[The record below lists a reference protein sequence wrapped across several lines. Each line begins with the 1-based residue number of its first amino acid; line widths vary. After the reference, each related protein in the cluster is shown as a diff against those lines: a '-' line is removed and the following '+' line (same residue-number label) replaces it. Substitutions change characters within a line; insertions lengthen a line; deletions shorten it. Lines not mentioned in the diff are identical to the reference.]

1 MRNASEGIEDVLDG
15 YIQSKRIVPDLPQIS
30 NKFNIVVVE
39 NVFSIEINIQRQS
52 ICKKIISKL
61 YIGRVDGNP

>member
-15 YIQSKRIVPDLPQIS
+15 YVQPKRIVPDLPQIS

-39 NVFSIEINIQRQS
+39 NVFDIQV
-52 ICKKIISKL
+52 KI
-61 YIGRVDGNP
+61 